1 MQLFSILTALVGLI
15 HPFGQD
21 SEPQG
26 RADSIA
32 IYYHARPESTH
43 KAKVKPELNIDE
55 LQANRQLQDALT
67 SPSYD
72 SLVVSMQEMQAH
84 KAFEDFF
91 NDFINIETT
100 PIDDAAQL
108 PDSIYEA
115 RLRMILSPI
124 AMPYNSVV
132 KRYILAYTTSHRHT
146 MENILGRS
154 RYYFPM
160 IEAELDKAGL
170 PIELRMLAAIESALS
185 PTAVSWVGATGLWQ
199 FMYTTGKHYGLEI
212 NSFVD
217 QRRNPLK
224 ATQAA
229 CRYLKDLYDI
239 YGDWTLAL
247 AAYNCG
253 PGNVNKAIRRAGGD
267 AASFWDIYPYL
278 PRETRGYVPSFI
290 AATYVYTFHYQ
301 HDLQPAALDLPLA
314 TDTVMISRPMHLDQV
329 ASSLEIPKEVL
340 RSLNPQYKLDIIPAT
355 TKPYPLTLPLADITR
370 YIDNEEAILAKDTVY
385 LAQYLQTSRTDP
397 TKQVFALDSFTYRVK
412 SGDTLSTI
420 AKKHHVTVAQLMKWN
435 NLKSANRLRV
445 GQRLEIYR

>member
-55 LQANRQLQDALT
+55 LQAERQLQDALT

-217 QRRNPLK
+217 QRRNPLES
-224 ATQAA
+224 TRAA

-253 PGNVNKAIRRAGGD
+253 PGNVNKAIRRAGGE

-290 AATYVYTFHYQ
+290 AATYVYTFHFQ

-355 TKPYPLTLPLADITR
+355 TKSYPLTLPLADITR

-385 LAQYLQTSRTDP
+385 MAQYLQTSRTDP
-397 TKQVFALDSFTYRVK
+397 NKQVFALDSFTYRVK

>member
-55 LQANRQLQDALT
+55 LQADRQLQDALT

-217 QRRNPLK
+217 QRRNPLES
-224 ATQAA
+224 TRAA

-253 PGNVNKAIRRAGGD
+253 PGNVNKAIRRAGGE

-290 AATYVYTFHYQ
+290 AATYVYTFHFQ

-355 TKPYPLTLPLADITR
+355 TKSYPLTLPLADITR

-385 LAQYLQTSRTDP
+385 MAQYLQTSRTDP
-397 TKQVFALDSFTYRVK
+397 NKQVFALDSFTYRVK

>member
-32 IYYHARPESTH
+32 IYYHARPESTL

-55 LQANRQLQDALT
+55 LQAERQLQDALT
-67 SPSYD
+67 RPSYD

-217 QRRNPLK
+217 QRRNPLES
-224 ATQAA
+224 TRAA

-253 PGNVNKAIRRAGGD
+253 PGNVNKAIRRAGGE

-290 AATYVYTFHYQ
+290 AATYVYTFHFQ
-301 HDLQPAALDLPLA
+301 HDLRPAALDLPLA
-314 TDTVMISRPMHLDQV
+314 TDTVMINRPMHLDQV

-355 TKPYPLTLPLADITR
+355 TKSYPLTLPLADITR

-385 LAQYLQTSRTDP
+385 MAQYLQKSHTDP
-397 TKQVFALDSFTYRVK
+397 NKQVFALDSFTYRVK

>member
-21 SEPQG
+21 SEPQS

-32 IYYHARPESTH
+32 IYYHARPESPH

-55 LQANRQLQDALT
+55 RQAERQLQDALT

-217 QRRNPLK
+217 QRRNPLES
-224 ATQAA
+224 TRAA

-253 PGNVNKAIRRAGGD
+253 PGNVNKAIRRAGGE

-290 AATYVYTFHYQ
+290 AATYVYTFHFQ

-355 TKPYPLTLPLADITR
+355 TKSYPLTLPLADITR

-385 LAQYLQTSRTDP
+385 MAQYLQTSRTDP
-397 TKQVFALDSFTYRVK
+397 NKQVFALDSFTYRVK

>member
-355 TKPYPLTLPLADITR
+355 TKSYPLTLPLADITR

-412 SGDTLSTI
+412 SGDTLSSI

>member
-55 LQANRQLQDALT
+55 LQADRQLQDALT

-217 QRRNPLK
+217 QRRNPLES
-224 ATQAA
+224 TRAA

-253 PGNVNKAIRRAGGD
+253 PGNVNKAIRRAGGE

-290 AATYVYTFHYQ
+290 AATYVYTFHFQ

-355 TKPYPLTLPLADITR
+355 TKSYPLTLPLADITR
-370 YIDNEEAILAKDTVY
+370 YIDNEEAILAKDTIY
-385 LAQYLQTSRTDP
+385 MAQYLQTSRTDP
-397 TKQVFALDSFTYRVK
+397 NKQVFALDSFTYRVK

-445 GQRLEIYR
+445 GQRLEIYH